1 MQVYVLDVNTNAIIE
16 VYTKF
21 GAMSMKNWIL
31 VFGVDVIEKV
41 FAYSKYCMSKQ
52 LGYSLPSTF

>member
-1 MQVYVLDVNTNAIIE
+1 MQVYVLDVNTNVVIE

-31 VFGVDVIEKV
+31 VSGVDVIEKV
-41 FAYSKYCMSKQ
+41 FA
-52 LGYSLPSTF
+52 